1 MARKPTATLT
11 TKANSLTV
19 NENSGVTAIGILA
32 PIDSLYS
39 ATKLAITVTALPTD
53 GTVYLSDGVTLVQVG
68 ETLTVA
74 QLTGLKLK
82 PTTGL
87 FGSTSTFTYKVTDPP
102 GLTPAGRATLSIA
115 ADSLPPATISAS
127 LTVAENSGPTAIGI
141 AAPTDPNFSA
151 SQLAIQVTSLPSDG
165 TVLLSDGVTAVF

>member
-1 MARKPTATLT
+1 MARKPNATLT

-39 ATKLAITVTALPTD
+39 STKLTITVTALPTD

-68 ETLTVA
+68 ETVTVA
-74 QLTGLKLK
+74 QLTGLKFK

-87 FGSTSTFTYKVTDPP
+87 FGKTSTFTYKVTDPS
-102 GLTPAGRATLSIA
+102 GITATGTATLSIA
-115 ADSLPPATISAS
+115 ADSLPPMATLAS
-127 LTVAENSGPTAIGI
+127 LTVAENSGPTAIAI
-141 AAPTDPNFSA
+141 AAPNDPNYSA
-151 SQLAIQVTSLPSDG
+151 SQLTIQVSGLPSDP
-165 TVLLSDGVTAVF
+165 TILSSHRV